1 MTYCLNVVFLTCMHP
16 IISALD
22 LVTLVAGNV
31 NDLIKTVSEIA
42 QMLTWRNTCVLLRS
56 ALFLM
61 ILKIAIYEAET
72 SIIVGSIRTILD
84 IPHSSCTV
92 AHWGTA
98 GHGVG
103 SLKTYPFMAGGLDS
117 AANTIA
123 TCLYL

>member
-1 MTYCLNVVFLTCMHP
+1 MILSKLFPKLHGCSLGGTPVFCH
-16 IISALD
+16 
-22 LVTLVAGNV
+22 
-31 NDLIKTVSEIA
+31 
-42 QMLTWRNTCVLLRS
+42 
-56 ALFLM
+56 FLM
-61 ILKIAIYEAET
+61 ILKIAISEAET